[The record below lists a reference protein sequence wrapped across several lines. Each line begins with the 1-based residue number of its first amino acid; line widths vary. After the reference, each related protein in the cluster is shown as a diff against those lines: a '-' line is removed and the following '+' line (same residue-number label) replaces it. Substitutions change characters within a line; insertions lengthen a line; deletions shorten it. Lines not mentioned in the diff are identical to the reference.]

1 MIVGETAD
9 SCINVEAE
17 AEKEFLDKMAG
28 DQRVSK
34 LYLYNSVQMLHV
46 GGDVLMVTITD
57 DFSKVNNQEVIV
69 EGRFPRYDN
78 EMAIAAKYAEERELR
93 IGDEIKL
100 TADGKQGGYIISGF
114 VQITNNLG
122 KDCLLTREG
131 YERMGE
137 MQNTSYY
144 LNLTDGTDIGAFNT
158 EMKKSLGDK
167 VNATIDIE
175 ATVESAASI
184 YVLLMKMIVF
194 AVLALSVVVIT
205 FVLYLLVRTIVSNKK
220 QEYGILK
227 ALGFTTGQLIL
238 QTALSFM
245 PAVVLSAVVG
255 VTVCSFII
263 NPLTASFLKD
273 IGIVKCTFKVP
284 IGYNILAG
292 MGMIGAAFGIACLL
306 SVKIKKITPRALI
319 AGE

>member
-1 MIVGETAD
+1 
-9 SCINVEAE
+9 
-17 AEKEFLDKMAG
+17 
-28 DQRVSK
+28 
-34 LYLYNSVQMLHV
+34 ML
-46 GGDVLMVTITD
+46 
-57 DFSKVNNQEVIV
+57 FRS
-69 EGRFPRYDN
+69 
-78 EMAIAAKYAEERELR
+78 
-93 IGDEIKL
+93 
-100 TADGKQGGYIISGF
+100 
-114 VQITNNLG
+114 
-122 KDCLLTREG
+122 
-131 YERMGE
+131 
-137 MQNTSYY
+137 
-144 LNLTDGTDIGAFNT
+144 
-158 EMKKSLGDK
+158 
-167 VNATIDIE
+167 
-175 ATVESAASI
+175 
-184 YVLLMKMIVF
+184 
-194 AVLALSVVVIT
+194 
-205 FVLYLLVRTIVSNKK
+205 
-220 QEYGILK
+220 LK